1 MRILLAAVVYFV
13 AVMAAGVGCGVVR
26 TLLIAPWTG
35 PFAAVAAEAPFMILA
50 MVVAARWV
58 CRRFGLETRPMR
70 IAAGLFAFLLTM
82 VAESSG
88 AIWLRGQTLDAYLS
102 GLTTLEGLLSLAL
115 FILFGAMPALQGA
128 SGGFGALLTKRGGSS

>member
-88 AIWLRGQTLDAYLS
+88 AIWLRGQTLDAYAFPR
-102 GLTTLEGLLSLAL
+102 TLHPVRGDA
-115 FILFGAMPALQGA
+115 GA
-128 SGGFGALLTKRGGSS
+128 SGGVGRVRGFINEAGRLFLNARPSMP